1 MPHVAFFSG
10 DTLHAK
16 SLLLS
21 ELHRTTKDAI
31 TKTSSLLI
39 LLSLSLS
46 GSLSCPHTSATSR
59 TLRAKSP
66 GPTCPHPAPVSRS
79 IAILQK
85 YSPFALARGRASKSL
100 RRSFHS
106 LPSQQTNTYQAAE
119 RKTGYTRQQWQG
131 AQHHRSFWRSDRL
144 PEACEIAI
152 NRTAKHVRNAQ
163 ARASSKENSL
173 KKEA

>member
-46 GSLSCPHTSATSR
+46 LSGSLSCPHTSATSL

-85 YSPFALARGRASKSL
+85 YSPFALARRRASKSPQEIIPL
-100 RRSFHS
+100 TTLSTNKY
-106 LPSQQTNTYQAAE
+106 LPSCRAKDWLHTAAM
-119 RKTGYTRQQWQG
+119 
-131 AQHHRSFWRSDRL
+131 ARSPAPQVFL
-144 PEACEIAI
+144 EI
-152 NRTAKHVRNAQ
+152 
-163 ARASSKENSL
+163 
-173 KKEA
+173 

>member
-85 YSPFALARGRASKSL
+85 YSPFALARGRASKSPQEIIPL
-100 RRSFHS
+100 TTLSTNKY
-106 LPSQQTNTYQAAE
+106 LPSCRAKDWLHTAAM
-119 RKTGYTRQQWQG
+119 
-131 AQHHRSFWRSDRL
+131 ARSPAPQVFL
-144 PEACEIAI
+144 EI
-152 NRTAKHVRNAQ
+152 
-163 ARASSKENSL
+163 
-173 KKEA
+173 